1 MVLAKKSEM
10 RKNLLT
16 GSTAGSLETSCLHLL
31 IHCPHSISGTSDAA
45 IVQVSCCWKR
55 TCCLR
60 EMVSIISI
68 CWSVDRSNVKVV
80 WLVIQSSKTKLG
92 THTLARRS
100 IQYHGSCPTRGFCVL
115 VSGLERA
122 LRAVD
127 NNVTGEEII
136 YIQSVTRK

>member
-80 WLVIQSSKTKLG
+80 WLVIQSSKTLLGDTHSGTKIDTISWKLSYTRVLCTSLRIG
-92 THTLARRS
+92 KGLAGGR
-100 IQYHGSCPTRGFCVL
+100 
-115 VSGLERA
+115 
-122 LRAVD
+122 
-127 NNVTGEEII
+127 
-136 YIQSVTRK
+136 

>member
-92 THTLARRS
+92 DTHSGTKIDIIVSWKSYTRVLCTSLRIGKGLAGGR
-100 IQYHGSCPTRGFCVL
+100 
-115 VSGLERA
+115 
-122 LRAVD
+122 
-127 NNVTGEEII
+127 
-136 YIQSVTRK
+136 

>member
-45 IVQVSCCWKR
+45 IVQVSCCCWKR

-60 EMVSIISI
+60 EMVSIIFI

-80 WLVIQSSKTKLG
+80 WLVIQSRKTLPRDTHSGTKIDTISWKL
-92 THTLARRS
+92 S
-100 IQYHGSCPTRGFCVL
+100 WFCVL

-127 NNVTGEEII
+127 SNVTGEEII